1 MSSSTAIFHLF
12 VPIRT
17 YRICEISRFDAT
29 NITVVIAETLYGRG
43 IFNYYVIFSTEA
55 IET

>member
-29 NITVVIAETLYGRG
+29 NITVGIAENLYEKG
-43 IFNYYVIFSTEA
+43 IFNFYVMFSTKA
-55 IET
+55 GET